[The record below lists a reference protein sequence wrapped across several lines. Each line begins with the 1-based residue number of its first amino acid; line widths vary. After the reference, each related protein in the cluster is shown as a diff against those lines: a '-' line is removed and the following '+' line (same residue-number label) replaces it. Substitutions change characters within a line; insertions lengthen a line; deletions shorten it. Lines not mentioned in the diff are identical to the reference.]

1 MDGTVSIAGIHE
13 PFASLIHLL
22 AALVVLWRGAGLVR
36 YTTDVRECLGLS
48 AFVFGA
54 VAMFA
59 LSGTYHLLDPTAP
72 ARAVLQRLDHAA
84 IWVMIA
90 GSFSAVHAV
99 AFRGIWRWGFLAL
112 VWTIAISGLVLKT
125 VFFTALPESAGLA
138 LYLVLGWMGIATI
151 VQSWRY
157 ARWSVAR
164 LLLLSGIA
172 YSAGAVYD
180 FAAGPAPIPGVL
192 GAHEVFHLAVIVG
205 VALHWGFVRSLMGV
219 RTSMPPGS
227 RLTRRRPRGSSA
239 PDSVPASF
247 GRTRGPAAA

>member
-1 MDGTVSIAGIHE
+1 MDAIVPIAGFHE

-22 AALVVLWRGAGLVR
+22 AALLVLWRGIPLVAETR
-36 YTTDVRECLGLS
+36 DIRERLGLG

-59 LSGTYHLLDPTAP
+59 LSGTYHLLDPAGA

-112 VWTIAISGLVLKT
+112 VWSIAIAGLVLKS
-125 VFFTALPESAGLA
+125 VFFTALPDGAGLA

-151 VQSWRY
+151 VQSWRQ
-157 ARWSVAR
+157 ARWAVAR

-172 YSAGAVYD
+172 YSAGAIYD
-180 FAAGPAPIPGVL
+180 FAPGPSWIPGVL
-192 GAHEVFHLAVIVG
+192 GPHEVFHLAVIAG
-205 VALHWGFVRSLMGV
+205 VVLHWKFVRSLLGFAGHHEV
-219 RTSMPPGS
+219 RRVGAQV
-227 RLTRRRPRGSSA
+227 RAGNSA
-239 PDSVPASF
+239 AC
-247 GRTRGPAAA
+247 A